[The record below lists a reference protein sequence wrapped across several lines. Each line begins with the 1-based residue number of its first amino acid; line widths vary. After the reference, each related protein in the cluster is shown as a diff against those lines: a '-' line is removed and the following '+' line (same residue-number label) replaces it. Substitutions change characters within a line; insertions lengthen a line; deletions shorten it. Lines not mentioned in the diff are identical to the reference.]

1 MTSIEIPNMNKISLF
16 LSGVMGLIGSSGV
29 ENLLNEMD
37 NFREQQKQQTEDE
50 INVALTKAE
59 IKRIRKNERRLRV
72 AYNDFDRL
80 RYGDVRYRR

>member
-1 MTSIEIPNMNKISLF
+1 MNKTSLF
-16 LSGVMGLIGSSGV
+16 LSGVMGLIGSSGM

-37 NFREQQKQQTEDE
+37 NFHKPQKQQTEDE
-50 INVALTKAE
+50 INAALTKAE

>member
-1 MTSIEIPNMNKISLF
+1 MNKTSLF

-29 ENLLNEMD
+29 ENLLNEID

-50 INVALTKAE
+50 INAALTKAE